1 MTDTLNYINYLNLA
15 GYIIN
20 ILVTFGAS
28 PIFDLP
34 DNAELSERYSTL
46 VTPAGWTFAIWGI
59 IFIFQ
64 GIFTVVQMLPDYRS
78 LPMVQDG
85 VNVYYFATCL
95 AQSAWTFA
103 FGYETIFLSVI
114 FMVAILASLVKI
126 LLEQIKIEANL
137 KDFWLLKFPFEIHC
151 GWIFAAFA
159 VNANAAIVAGEGGAS
174 AQMFWAVLSLLYI
187 LTVTVASFVYK
198 KEPNFTIPSVLAW
211 ASLGIAIE
219 LNEPGARVADQFE
232 EAIIKRVQFGVY
244 FVFALILAAVGYFVY
259 LTQKKKKEEADAD
272 YQGEKMTTPDTIA

>member
-1 MTDTLNYINYLNLA
+1 MTDPLNHINYLNLA

-20 ILVTFGAS
+20 VLVTFGAS
-28 PIFDLP
+28 PIFDFP

-46 VTPAGWTFAIWGI
+46 VTPAGWTFAIWGV

-64 GIFTVVQMLPDYRS
+64 GIFTVCQMLPDYRS

-85 VNVYYFATCL
+85 VNVYYFAACL

-103 FGYETIFLSVI
+103 FGYEAVLLSVF

-159 VNANAAIVAGEGGAS
+159 VNVNAAIVAGEGGAS
-174 AQMFWAVLSLLYI
+174 AQMFWAVLSLLYV
-187 LTVTVASFVYK
+187 LTVTVASFIYK
-198 KEPNFTIPSVLAW
+198 KESNFTIPSVLAW

-219 LNEPGARVADQFE
+219 LNKPGARVADQFE
-232 EAIIKRVQFGVY
+232 EAIIKRIQFGVY
-244 FVFALILAAVGYFVY
+244 FIFALILAGIAYFAY
-259 LTQKKKKEEADAD
+259 LTQKKKKEEADPS
-272 YQGEKMTTPDTIA
+272 YQGEKMTTSDAIA